1 MSNRRYGKV
10 LLGMFLVGI
19 MMCFFYKDA
28 SAFGNLLKSSETSVY
43 AGTIVNL
50 RDFVDDTYIFDNY
63 GENYS
68 REEDKQL
75 LSYQFNIANRDEECA
90 ALDSDGNLTTKKP
103 GTVIVDI
110 KFSYKNNLSIVPF
123 TVNIMEPEK
132 LNVSYGNTSSIEAAS
147 IYDKDNYTFI

>member
-1 MSNRRYGKV
+1 M
-10 LLGMFLVGI
+10 
-19 MMCFFYKDA
+19 
-28 SAFGNLLKSSETSVY
+28 Y

-103 GTVIVDI
+103 GT
-110 KFSYKNNLSIVPF
+110 LSLI
-123 TVNIMEPEK
+123 
-132 LNVSYGNTSSIEAAS
+132 
-147 IYDKDNYTFI
+147 

>member
-1 MSNRRYGKV
+1 M
-10 LLGMFLVGI
+10 
-19 MMCFFYKDA
+19 
-28 SAFGNLLKSSETSVY
+28 Y

-90 ALDSDGNLTTKKP
+90 ALDSD
-103 GTVIVDI
+103 
-110 KFSYKNNLSIVPF
+110 
-123 TVNIMEPEK
+123 
-132 LNVSYGNTSSIEAAS
+132 
-147 IYDKDNYTFI
+147 